1 MRCFEICQICK
12 DFEKVTIL
20 SAGKNSRLAR
30 SVHTPASASNL
41 AATFPEGTLVIWL
54 MDNSVYNS
62 IPLWKPI

>member
-20 SAGKNSRLAR
+20 SAGKNSRPAR

-41 AATFPEGTLVIWL
+41 AATFPEGTLVI
-54 MDNSVYNS
+54 
-62 IPLWKPI
+62 